1 MRFYKIFNN
10 ETRYYFNN
18 ENELN
23 AINDKYNVKLLYI
36 NGDNLCY
43 CPNFL
48 QFNNLE
54 IFEFSY
60 NNLFDFYRNQINE
73 ISNLP
78 ITLKNITCNYNKL
91 IKLPELNHLIN
102 LEEINFKHNWLKT
115 VPELKNCI
123 NLKLIN
129 FNFNRIKLLPE
140 FPINVKKLH
149 LNYNFLSELPDLSML
164 INLTYLDCSSNKL
177 TKLPDLSM
185 LINLTYLD
193 CSSNKLDII
202 NNLPITLSF
211 LDCSQNNL
219 TQFNLLFKLKKCKEV
234 YFYNNKISY
243 VPKNIIKCKHL
254 QTYIKF
260 NTYKLIYKLNYLLN
274 TCIAKYYNF
283 TIYNYYNTE
292 YGYYNV
298 PINTNYF

>member
-164 INLTYLDCSSNKL
+164 INLTYLDCN
-177 TKLPDLSM
+177 
-185 LINLTYLD
+185 
-193 CSSNKLDII
+193 SNKLDII